1 MSAKKTKKLKE
12 KILKEKKTIEKYNQQ
27 IEEIKGKIRESEDA
41 IEEAKQE
48 IYKELFAGMNL
59 DEVEERATISLSE
72 PEEKKEEHTEA
83 PDQQQISEGRW
94 Q

>member
-12 KILKEKKTIEKYNQQ
+12 KIFKEKKTIEKYNQQ

-48 IYKELFAGMNL
+48 IYKELFSGMNL
-59 DEVEERATISLSE
+59 EEVEERATISLSE
-72 PEEKKEEHTEA
+72 QEEEEHKEA
-83 PDQQQISEGRW
+83 PDQQQISERRW

>member
-27 IEEIKGKIRESEDA
+27 I
-41 IEEAKQE
+41 
-48 IYKELFAGMNL
+48 
-59 DEVEERATISLSE
+59 
-72 PEEKKEEHTEA
+72 
-83 PDQQQISEGRW
+83 SEGRW